1 MTVSARK
8 SLGSSVS
15 EAEELIGVLPPR
27 AASLPQYLTTAMF
40 VGASAD
46 AMSKTSSGLGCGG
59 GGGTMVEAAP
69 FDARGVTT

>member
-1 MTVSARK
+1 
-8 SLGSSVS
+8 
-15 EAEELIGVLPPR
+15 
-27 AASLPQYLTTAMF
+27 MF